1 MKTVLITGAASTLG
15 KALAFKYRD
24 EGYNLL
30 LTYNNKEI
38 DYLDELDNYEVYKC
52 NLKDEYSIKELYEC
66 VKDEEIDILI
76 NLACLCMDNSIEN
89 KTKKEFMDVLEVNV
103 VGTFLITKYLLP
115 LIKKDVI
122 FISSLDSTKTP
133 TKDGVDYI
141 ASKAAINTF
150 AKTFSLSY
158 PKIRFISLLFP
169 WIDTSSI
176 REMNPEYLKEE
187 MNRYGQT
194 KLLTPEY
201 VSNYIYDVTNSNIE
215 TGSIIEVDYD

>member
-1 MKTVLITGAASTLG
+1 MVALITGAASTIGREL
-15 KALAFKYRD
+15 ALKFHN
-24 EGYNLL
+24 EGYSLL

-38 DYLDELDNYEVYKC
+38 DYLDEIDNYEVYKC
-52 NLKDEYSIKELYEC
+52 NLKDEDSIKELYEC
-66 VKDEEIDILI
+66 VKDEEIDVLI
-76 NLACLCMDNSIEN
+76 NVACLCMDNSIEN

-122 FISSLDSTKTP
+122 FMSSLDSTKTP

-150 AKTFSLSY
+150 AKTLSLSY
-158 PKIRFISLLFP
+158 PDIRFISLLFP

-187 MNRYGQT
+187 MDRYGQT
-194 KLLTPEY
+194 KLLNPSY
-201 VSNYIYDVTNSNIE
+201 VADYIYNVTNSNIE

>member
-1 MKTVLITGAASTLG
+1 MTILITGASSSIG
-15 KALAFKYRD
+15 KALALKYNE

-38 DYLDELDNYEVYKC
+38 DYLDEIDNYEVYKC
-52 NLKDEYSIKELYEC
+52 NLKDEDSIKELYEC
-66 VKDEEIDILI
+66 IKDEEIDVLI
-76 NLACLCMDNSIEN
+76 NVACLCMDNSIEN

-122 FISSLDSTKTP
+122 FMSSLDSTKTP

-158 PKIRFISLLFP
+158 PGIRFISLLFP

-176 REMNPEYLKEE
+176 REMNPDYLKEE
-187 MNRYGQT
+187 MDRYRQT
-194 KLLTPEY
+194 SLLTPEY
-201 VSNYIYDVTNSNIE
+201 VADYIYNVTNSNIE

>member
-1 MKTVLITGAASTLG
+1 MTILITGASSSIG
-15 KALAFKYRD
+15 KALALKYNE

-38 DYLDELDNYEVYKC
+38 DYLDEIDNYEVYKC
-52 NLKDEYSIKELYEC
+52 NLKDEDSIKELYEC
-66 VKDEEIDILI
+66 IKDEEIDVLI
-76 NLACLCMDNSIEN
+76 NVACLCMDNSIEN

-122 FISSLDSTKTP
+122 FMSSLDSTKTP

-141 ASKAAINTF
+141 ASKTAINTF

-158 PKIRFISLLFP
+158 PDIRFISLLFP

-187 MNRYGQT
+187 MDRYGQT
-194 KLLTPEY
+194 KLLNPSY
-201 VSNYIYDVTNSNIE
+201 VADYIYNVTNSNIE

>member
-38 DYLDELDNYEVYKC
+38 DYLDEIDNYEVYKC
-52 NLKDEYSIKELYEC
+52 NLKDEDSIKELYEC

-158 PKIRFISLLFP
+158 PNIRFISLLFP

-176 REMNPEYLKEE
+176 REMNPDYLKEE
-187 MNRYGQT
+187 MDRYGQT
-194 KLLTPEY
+194 SLLTPEY
-201 VSNYIYDVTNSNIE
+201 VADYIYNVTNSNIE

>member
-1 MKTVLITGAASTLG
+1 MTILITGASSSIG
-15 KALAFKYRD
+15 KALALKYNE
-24 EGYNLL
+24 EGYKLL

-38 DYLDELDNYEVYKC
+38 DYLDELDNFEVYKC
-52 NLKDEYSIKELYEC
+52 NLKDEDSINELYEC
-66 VKDEEIDILI
+66 IKDEQIDTLI
-76 NLACLCMDNSIEN
+76 NVACLCMDNSIED

-103 VGTFLITKYLLP
+103 VGTFLLTRKLLP

-122 FISSLDSTKTP
+122 FMSSLDSTKTP

-158 PKIRFISLLFP
+158 PDIRFISLLFP

-176 REMNPEYLKEE
+176 REMNPDYLKEE
-187 MNRYGQT
+187 MDRYGQT
-194 KLLTPEY
+194 KLLTTEY
-201 VSNYIYDVTNSNIE
+201 VANYIYDMNNSNIE

>member
-1 MKTVLITGAASTLG
+1 MVALITGAASTIGREL
-15 KALAFKYRD
+15 ALKFHN
-24 EGYNLL
+24 EGYSLL

-52 NLKDEYSIKELYEC
+52 NLKDENSINELYEC
-66 VKDEEIDILI
+66 VKDEQIDTLI
-76 NLACLCMDNSIEN
+76 NVACLCMDNSIEN

-122 FISSLDSTKTP
+122 FMSSLDSTKTP

-158 PKIRFISLLFP
+158 PNIRFISLLFP

-194 KLLTPEY
+194 SLLTPEY
-201 VSNYIYDVTNSNIE
+201 VADYIYNVTNSNIE

>member
-1 MKTVLITGAASTLG
+1 MTILITGASSSIG
-15 KALAFKYRD
+15 KALALKYNE
-24 EGYNLL
+24 EGYKLL

-38 DYLDELDNYEVYKC
+38 DYLDNLDNYEVYKC
-52 NLKDEYSIKELYEC
+52 NLKDEESINELYEC
-66 VKDEEIDILI
+66 IKDEQIDTLI
-76 NLACLCMDNSIEN
+76 NVACLCMDNSIED

-103 VGTFLITKYLLP
+103 VGTFLLTRKLLP

-122 FISSLDSTKTP
+122 FMSSLDSTKTP

-158 PKIRFISLLFP
+158 PDIRFISLLFP

-176 REMNPEYLKEE
+176 REMNPDYLKEE
-187 MNRYGQT
+187 MDRYGQT
-194 KLLTPEY
+194 KLLSTEY
-201 VSNYIYDVTNSNIE
+201 VSNYIYDIVNSN
-215 TGSIIEVDYD
+215 TPAGSIIEVDYD

>member
-1 MKTVLITGAASTLG
+1 MTILITGASSSIG
-15 KALAFKYRD
+15 KALAFKYNE
-24 EGYNLL
+24 EGYKLL

-52 NLKDEYSIKELYEC
+52 NLKDENSINELYEC
-66 VKDEEIDILI
+66 IKDEQIDSLI
-76 NLACLCMDNSIEN
+76 NVACLCMDNSIED

-103 VGTFLITKYLLP
+103 VGTFLLTRKLLP

-122 FISSLDSTKTP
+122 FMSSLDSTKTP

-158 PKIRFISLLFP
+158 PNIRFISLLFP

-176 REMNPEYLKEE
+176 REMNPDYLKEE
-187 MNRYGQT
+187 MDRYGQT
-194 KLLTPEY
+194 KLLSTDY
-201 VSNYIYDVTNSNIE
+201 VANYIYDINNSNIE

>member
-1 MKTVLITGAASTLG
+1 MKTVLITGAASSIG
-15 KALAFKYRD
+15 KALAFKFYN
-24 EGYNLL
+24 EGYDLL

-38 DYLDELDNYEVYKC
+38 DYLDEIDNYEVYRC
-52 NLKDEYSIKELYEC
+52 NLKDEESIKELYEC
-66 VKDEEIDILI
+66 IKDEKIDTLI
-76 NLACLCMDNSIEN
+76 NVACLCKDNSIED
-89 KTKKEFMDVLEVNV
+89 KTKEEFMDVLEVKV

-115 LIKKDVI
+115 LVSNVI
-122 FISSLDSTKTP
+122 FMSSLDSTKTP

-158 PKIRFISLLFP
+158 PNIRFISLLFP

-176 REMNPEYLKEE
+176 REMNPDYLKEE

-194 KLLTPEY
+194 NLLTPEY
-201 VSNYIYDVTNSNIE
+201 VSNYIYDIVNSNID

>member
-38 DYLDELDNYEVYKC
+38 DYLDEIDNYEVYKC
-52 NLKDEYSIKELYEC
+52 NLKDEDSIKELYEC

-158 PKIRFISLLFP
+158 PDIRFISLLFP

-176 REMNPEYLKEE
+176 RKMNPEYLKEE

>member
-1 MKTVLITGAASTLG
+1 MKTVLITGAASTIG
-15 KALAFKYRD
+15 KALALKYYN
-24 EGYNLL
+24 EGYDLI

-38 DYLDELDNYEVYKC
+38 DYLEEIDNYEVYKC
-52 NLKDEYSIKELYEC
+52 NLKEEESIKELYNC
-66 VKDEEIDILI
+66 ISNKEIDILI
-76 NLACLCMDNSIEN
+76 NVACLCKDNSIEN

-122 FISSLDSTKTP
+122 FMSSLDSTKTP
-133 TKDGVDYI
+133 TPDGVDYI

-158 PKIRFISLLFP
+158 PNIRFISLLFP

-176 REMNPEYLKEE
+176 REMNPEYLKNE
-187 MNRYGQT
+187 MNKYGQT

-201 VSNYIYDVTNSNIE
+201 VADYIYDVTISNIE

>member
-1 MKTVLITGAASTLG
+1 MTILITGASSSIG
-15 KALAFKYRD
+15 KALALKYNE
-24 EGYNLL
+24 EGYKLL

-38 DYLDELDNYEVYKC
+38 DYLDELDNFEVYKC
-52 NLKDEYSIKELYEC
+52 NLKDEDSINELYEC
-66 VKDEEIDILI
+66 IKDEQIDTLI
-76 NLACLCMDNSIEN
+76 NVACLCMDNSIED

-103 VGTFLITKYLLP
+103 VGTFLLTRKLLP

-122 FISSLDSTKTP
+122 FMSSLDSTKTP

-158 PKIRFISLLFP
+158 PNIRFISLLFP

-176 REMNPEYLKEE
+176 REMNPDYLKEE
-187 MNRYGQT
+187 MDRYGQT
-194 KLLTPEY
+194 KLLTTEY
-201 VSNYIYDVTNSNIE
+201 VANYIYDMNNSNIE

>member
-1 MKTVLITGAASTLG
+1 MKTVLITGAASSIG
-15 KALAFKYRD
+15 KALALKFYN
-24 EGYNLL
+24 EGYDLI

-38 DYLDELDNYEVYKC
+38 DYLDEIDNYEVYRC
-52 NLKDEYSIKELYEC
+52 NLKDENSIKELYEC
-66 VKDEEIDILI
+66 VKDEEIDTLI
-76 NLACLCMDNSIEN
+76 NVACLCKDNSIED
-89 KTKKEFMDVLEVNV
+89 KTKEEFMNVLEVNV

-115 LIKKDVI
+115 LIKNDVI
-122 FISSLDSTKTP
+122 FMSSLDSTKTP
-133 TKDGVDYI
+133 TVNGVDYI

-158 PKIRFISLLFP
+158 PNIRFISLLFP

-176 REMNPEYLKEE
+176 REMNPDYLKEE

-194 KLLTPEY
+194 KLLTTEY
-201 VSNYIYDVTNSNIE
+201 VSNYIYNIVNSDTP

>member
-1 MKTVLITGAASTLG
+1 MKTVLITGASSSIG
-15 KALAFKYRD
+15 KALALKYNE

-38 DYLDELDNYEVYKC
+38 DYLDEIDNYEVYKC
-52 NLKDEYSIKELYEC
+52 NLKDEDSIKELYEC
-66 VKDEEIDILI
+66 IKDEEIDVLI
-76 NLACLCMDNSIEN
+76 NVACLCMDNSIEN

-122 FISSLDSTKTP
+122 FMSSLDSTKTP

-158 PKIRFISLLFP
+158 PNIRFISLLFP

-176 REMNPEYLKEE
+176 REMNPDYLKEE
-187 MNRYGQT
+187 MDRYGQT
-194 KLLTPEY
+194 SLLTPEY
-201 VSNYIYDVTNSNIE
+201 VADYIYNVTNSNIE

>member
-38 DYLDELDNYEVYKC
+38 DYLDKLDNYEVYKC
-52 NLKDEYSIKELYEC
+52 NLKDEDSIKELYEC

-115 LIKKDVI
+115 LIKKEVI

-158 PKIRFISLLFP
+158 PEIRFISLLFP

>member
-1 MKTVLITGAASTLG
+1 MKKVLITGAASTLG

-38 DYLDELDNYEVYKC
+38 DYLDEIDNYEVYKC
-52 NLKDEYSIKELYEC
+52 NLKDEDSIKELYEC

-158 PKIRFISLLFP
+158 PEIRFISLLFP

>member
-1 MKTVLITGAASTLG
+1 MVALITGAASTIGREL
-15 KALAFKYRD
+15 ALKFHN
-24 EGYNLL
+24 EGYSLL

-52 NLKDEYSIKELYEC
+52 NLKDEDSIKELYEC
-66 VKDEEIDILI
+66 VKDEGIDVLI
-76 NLACLCMDNSIEN
+76 NVACLCMDNSIEN

-122 FISSLDSTKTP
+122 FMSSLDSTKTP

-158 PKIRFISLLFP
+158 PEIRFISLLFP

-176 REMNPEYLKEE
+176 REMNPDYLKEE

-194 KLLTPEY
+194 KLLNPSY
-201 VSNYIYDVTNSNIE
+201 VADYIYNVTNSNIE

>member
-1 MKTVLITGAASTLG
+1 MVALITGAASTIGREL
-15 KALAFKYRD
+15 ALKFHN
-24 EGYNLL
+24 EGYSLL

-38 DYLDELDNYEVYKC
+38 DYLDEIDNYEVYKC
-52 NLKDEYSIKELYEC
+52 NLKDEDSIKELYEY
-66 VKDEEIDILI
+66 VKDEEIDVLI
-76 NLACLCMDNSIEN
+76 NVACLCMDNSIEN

-122 FISSLDSTKTP
+122 FMSSLDSTKTP

-158 PKIRFISLLFP
+158 PNIRFISLLFP

-176 REMNPEYLKEE
+176 REMNPDYLKEE
-187 MNRYGQT
+187 MDRYGQT
-194 KLLTPEY
+194 SLLTPEY
-201 VSNYIYDVTNSNIE
+201 VADYIYNVTNSNIE

>member
-1 MKTVLITGAASTLG
+1 MVALITGAASTIGREL
-15 KALAFKYRD
+15 ALKFHN
-24 EGYNLL
+24 EGYSLL
-30 LTYNNKEI
+30 LTYNTKEI
-38 DYLDELDNYEVYKC
+38 DYLDEIDNYEVYKC
-52 NLKDEYSIKELYEC
+52 NLKDEDSIKELYEC
-66 VKDEEIDILI
+66 VKDEEIDVLI
-76 NLACLCMDNSIEN
+76 NVACLCMDNSIEN

-103 VGTFLITKYLLP
+103 VGTCLITKYLLP

-122 FISSLDSTKTP
+122 FMSSLDSTKTP

-158 PKIRFISLLFP
+158 PDIRFISLLFP

-187 MNRYGQT
+187 MKRYGQT
-194 KLLTPEY
+194 KLLDPSY
-201 VSNYIYDVTNSNIE
+201 VADYIYNVTNSNIE

>member
-1 MKTVLITGAASTLG
+1 MTILITGASSSIG
-15 KALAFKYRD
+15 KALALKYNE
-24 EGYNLL
+24 EGYKLL

-38 DYLDELDNYEVYKC
+38 DYLDNLDNYEVYKC
-52 NLKDEYSIKELYEC
+52 NLKDEDSINELYEC
-66 VKDEEIDILI
+66 IKDEQIDTLI
-76 NLACLCMDNSIEN
+76 NVACLCMDNSIED

-103 VGTFLITKYLLP
+103 VGTFLLTRKLLP

-122 FISSLDSTKTP
+122 FMSSLDSTKTP

-158 PKIRFISLLFP
+158 PDIRFISLLFP

-176 REMNPEYLKEE
+176 REMNPDYLKEE

-194 KLLTPEY
+194 KLLTTEY
-201 VSNYIYDVTNSNIE
+201 VANYIYDINNSNIE

>member
-1 MKTVLITGAASTLG
+1 MTILITGASSSIG
-15 KALAFKYRD
+15 KALAYKYNE
-24 EGYNLL
+24 EGYKLL

-38 DYLDELDNYEVYKC
+38 DYLDELDNFEVYKC
-52 NLKDEYSIKELYEC
+52 NLKDEDSINELYEC
-66 VKDEEIDILI
+66 IKDEQIDTLI
-76 NLACLCMDNSIEN
+76 NVACLCMDNSIKD

-103 VGTFLITKYLLP
+103 VGTFLLTRKLLP

-122 FISSLDSTKTP
+122 FMSSLDSTKTP

-158 PKIRFISLLFP
+158 PDIRFISLLFP

-176 REMNPEYLKEE
+176 REMNPDYLKEE
-187 MNRYGQT
+187 MERYGQT
-194 KLLTPEY
+194 KLLTTEY
-201 VSNYIYDVTNSNIE
+201 VANYIYDINNSNIE
-215 TGSIIEVDYD
+215 TVSIIEVDYD

>member
-38 DYLDELDNYEVYKC
+38 DYLDEIDNYEVYKC
-52 NLKDEYSIKELYEC
+52 NLKDEDSIKELYEC
-66 VKDEEIDILI
+66 IKDEEIDVLI
-76 NLACLCMDNSIEN
+76 NVACLCMDNSIEN

-122 FISSLDSTKTP
+122 FMSSLDSTKTP

-158 PKIRFISLLFP
+158 PNIRFISLLFP

-176 REMNPEYLKEE
+176 REMNPDYLKEE
-187 MNRYGQT
+187 MDRYGQT
-194 KLLTPEY
+194 SLLTPEY
-201 VSNYIYDVTNSNIE
+201 VADYIYNVTNSNIE

>member
-15 KALAFKYRD
+15 KALAFKFRD

-38 DYLDELDNYEVYKC
+38 DYLDEIDNYEVYKC
-52 NLKDEYSIKELYEC
+52 NLKDEDSIKELYEC

-158 PKIRFISLLFP
+158 PEIRVISLLFP

>member
-52 NLKDEYSIKELYEC
+52 NLKDEDSIKELYEC

-133 TKDGVDYI
+133 TKEGVDYI

-158 PKIRFISLLFP
+158 PDIRFISLLFP

-194 KLLTPEY
+194 NLLTPEY